1 MGKAANGHGMNAR
14 RRKRYER
21 LNPIYEERERQTALR
36 LQHSIETQSG
46 YTPNYEAPP
55 VDQWQKQINVDK
67 PKNFVHKADDVE
79 EDVRRFKEANGIPY

>member
-36 LQHSIETQSG
+36 LQYSIESQSG
-46 YTPNYEAPP
+46 YTPDFDPP
-55 VDQWQKQINVDK
+55 AVDDWQKQINVDV
-67 PKNFVHKADDVE
+67 PKNVVHNADEIEADVQQ
-79 EDVRRFKEANGIPY
+79 FKEANGFQY